1 MAETAQSVIKDALQ
15 ELLVQASEQPI
26 EANEFQ
32 SGIRYLNRMMA
43 TIPYNGLGYTNVVD
57 PSDPITIDDGAI
69 DGIIFSLALK
79 LAPQYDIEPSQ
90 DLRINKR
97 DAMKSLRK
105 LSLVYKPTQMPSTMP
120 IGSGNEDW
128 LTGRL
133 ADHFYNPVNILAW
146 AQPLKTGDI
155 DSSRVDFPNYLL
167 EGATIS
173 SFTISSNDKISI
185 LSSAEVD
192 AVVTFSAE
200 GLQIG
205 HGTVCITITTSTG
218 RVNPETVDFE
228 VTKGCS

>member
-32 SGIRYLNRMMA
+32 SGVRYLNRMMA

-69 DGIIFSLALK
+69 DGVIFSLALK
-79 LAPQYDIEPSQ
+79 LAPQYDIEPSN
-90 DLRINKR
+90 DLRVNKR

-128 LTGRL
+128 FTGRL
-133 ADHFYNPVNILAW
+133 DDHFYNPVNIPDG
-146 AQPLKTGDI
+146 AQQIKTGEI
-155 DSSRVDFPNYLL
+155 DSFSVDFTNYLL
-167 EGATIS
+167 EGATIA
-173 SFTISSNDKISI
+173 SFTISSNNKVSV

-192 AVVTFSAE
+192 GVITFSAE
-200 GLQIG
+200 GLQVG

>member
-128 LTGRL
+128 FTGRL
-133 ADHFYNPVNILAW
+133 DDHFYNPVNIPDG
-146 AQPLKTGDI
+146 AQQIKTGEI
-155 DSSRVDFPNYLL
+155 DSFSVDFTNYLL

>member
-1 MAETAQSVIKDALQ
+1 MSETAQSVIKDALQ

-69 DGIIFSLALK
+69 DGVIFSLALK
-79 LAPQYDIEPSQ
+79 LAPQYDIEPSN
-90 DLRINKR
+90 DLRVNKR

-128 LTGRL
+128 FTGRL
-133 ADHFYNPVNILAW
+133 DDHFYNPVNIPDG
-146 AQPLKTGDI
+146 AQQIKTGEI
-155 DSSRVDFPNYLL
+155 DSFSVDFTNYLL
-167 EGATIS
+167 EGATIA
-173 SFTISSNDKISI
+173 SFTISPNNKISV

-192 AVVTFSAE
+192 GVITFSAE
-200 GLQIG
+200 GLQVG

-218 RVNPETVDFE
+218 RVNPENVDFE